1 MDAGKSKT
9 KVPVDLVSGEDFHPG
24 LEPAT
29 FLLCSHMIEGGRGK
43 RVGEE
48 EGEGGRK
55 YSFLSLLKDTNP
67 IRSGCHA

>member
-43 RVGEE
+43 S
-48 EGEGGRK
+48 GRGRRRGREK
-55 YSFLSLLKDTNP
+55 VLFPVSVK
-67 IRSGCHA
+67 GH